1 LSFPSGHATSAVAI
15 LLLAAL
21 VLPKQNRPL
30 WVGLGLSI
38 ALLIA
43 ASRVL
48 LGVHWPSDILGGIL
62 LGAGFALAG
71 AATAQRVGDRPR

>member
-1 LSFPSGHATSAVAI
+1 
-15 LLLAAL
+15 
-21 VLPKQNRPL
+21 
-30 WVGLGLSI
+30 LGLST

-43 ASRVL
+43 ASRAL